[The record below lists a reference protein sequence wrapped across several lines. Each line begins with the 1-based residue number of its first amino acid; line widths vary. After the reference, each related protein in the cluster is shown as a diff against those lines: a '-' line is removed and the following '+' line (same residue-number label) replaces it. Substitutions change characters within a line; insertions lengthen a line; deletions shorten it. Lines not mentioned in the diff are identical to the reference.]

1 MNTGPIQNHSE
12 ISKLVHVARHENDD
26 HAEYHKKKR
35 KKDKQQNGNQTPNE
49 DVEDLM
55 DHSHEDTNQTDE
67 LTVLP
72 AEKQEHDG
80 EINLDVLI

>member
-35 KKDKQQNGNQTPNE
+35 KKHKHQNENQTPDEN
-49 DVEDLM
+49 VEDLM
-55 DHSHEDTNQTDE
+55 DHSHEDANQPDE

-72 AEKQEHDG
+72 AEKEECDK
-80 EINLDVLI
+80 EVNLDVLI

>member
-1 MNTGPIQNHSE
+1 MSVDPIQNLSE
-12 ISKLVHVARHENDD
+12 ISQLVHAAKHDHDD

-35 KKDKQQNGNQTPNE
+35 KKKHGQEHEKPDG

-55 DHSHEDTNQTDE
+55 DHSHEDADQPGE

-72 AEKQEHDG
+72 DDNEENKGQG
-80 EINLDVLI
+80 NLDVLI